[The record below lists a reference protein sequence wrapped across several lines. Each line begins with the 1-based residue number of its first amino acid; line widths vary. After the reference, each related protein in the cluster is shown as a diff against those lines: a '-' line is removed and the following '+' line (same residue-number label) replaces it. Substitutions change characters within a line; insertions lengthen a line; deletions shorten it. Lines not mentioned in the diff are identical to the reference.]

1 MLALAFFG
9 IMFITV
15 IIVCLTLSRPRSRVR
30 HNNQRLGQT
39 LTRLLGKPRGSYII
53 IEAPD
58 SGKYLQV
65 SGSIAEPI
73 IFDLPCQSLTLDEYD
88 RADTLFKRCG
98 YPGPETFTIYS
109 PSTGRHCGTQ
119 TSFLLTWSRE
129 NMVQLQELIL
139 QVFSQIYQVDD
150 SSVLHI
156 IEQ

>member
-9 IMFITV
+9 IMFVTV
-15 IIVCLTLSRPRSRVR
+15 IIVCLTLSRPRSRAR
-30 HNNQRLGQT
+30 HNKQRLGQT
-39 LTRLLGKPRGSYII
+39 LTRLLRKPRGSYII
-53 IEAPD
+53 IEALG

-88 RADTLFKRCG
+88 RAGTLFKRCG

-109 PSTGRHCGTQ
+109 PSGGLCGTQ
-119 TSFLLTWSRE
+119 TSFLVTWSRD
-129 NMVQLQELIL
+129 NMAQLQELIL